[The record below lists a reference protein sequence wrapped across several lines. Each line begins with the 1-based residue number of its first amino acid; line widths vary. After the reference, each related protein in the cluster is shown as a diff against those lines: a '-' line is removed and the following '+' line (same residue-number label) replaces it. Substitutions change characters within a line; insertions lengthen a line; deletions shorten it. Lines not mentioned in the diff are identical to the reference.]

1 MRSAVTSTFSLFIA
15 CLPSLAG
22 AALFERGNG
31 LIFDSTLNV
40 TWQQNA
46 NLGSTNTFGLP
57 VQSNGTYTIS
67 ADGSM
72 NWPGALMW
80 IDAMNAANYLGYSD
94 WRLPKIDSTFGF
106 NLNCTSYDGST
117 DCGYNVTNTRN
128 ELAYL
133 FYGSLGNL
141 GQFDT
146 QGNPNPPHTLNA
158 GPFTNLQQARYWTG
172 TQLPPVFG
180 PNQAFTF
187 AIGSGLKEWDSKNSP
202 FYTTFAW
209 AVRDG
214 DVAAVSE
221 PSTFI
226 LLFVGLA
233 SGALYSKSR
242 QVRPKAQTR

>member
-1 MRSAVTSTFSLFIA
+1 MKSAVSSTFGLLVA

-22 AALFERGNG
+22 AALFDRGNG

-57 VQSNGTYTIS
+57 VQSNSTYTIL

-72 NWPGALMW
+72 NWPGARMW

-106 NLNCTSYDGST
+106 NFNLSYDGST
-117 DCGYNVTNTRN
+117 DAGYNVINTRN

-141 GQFDT
+141 GQFDI
-146 QGNPNPPHTLNA
+146 QGNPNPPHNLNA

-172 TQLPPVFG
+172 TQLPLFLG

-187 AIGSGLKEWDSKNSP
+187 AIGSGLKDWDSKFSP
-202 FYTTFAW
+202 FYSTFAW

-214 DVAAVSE
+214 DVTAVPE
-221 PSTFI
+221 APTLI
-226 LLFVGLA
+226 LLFAGLA
-233 SGALYSKSR
+233 SGALYSKYR
-242 QVRPKAQTR
+242 QVRAVA